1 MTEAEPQTT
10 LTKEIEHHFSLDELR
25 NLGLSLANA
34 IADLEA
40 LAQEKSDFMADLKG
54 RHKDAQAKVKLLSEK
69 IRTGSE
75 VRLVECRLEKDF
87 LANAVRTYRLDSGE
101 LVEERV
107 MTVEERQLFLLPETD
122 PAGSRQIDL
131 T

>member
-25 NLGLSLANA
+25 NLGVSLANA

-40 LAQEKSDFMADLKG
+40 LAQEKADFMADFKN
-54 RHKDAQAKVKLLSEK
+54 RHKDAQAKTKLLAQK

-75 VRLVECRLEKDF
+75 V
-87 LANAVRTYRLDSGE
+87 RLDSGE
-101 LVEERV
+101 LVEERA

-122 PAGSRQIDL
+122 PAGPRQINL